1 MTRARGWHLPVH
13 FRSVP
18 HFVDDIKVQP
28 LKLALL
34 LARLPPPLAA
44 DPDLI
49 CSGPASPGLLARR
62 SKALEE
68 HSARGQPRLAY

>member
-1 MTRARGWHLPVH
+1 MTRALGWHLPVH

-18 HFVDDIKVQP
+18 HFVDDIIIQP

-49 CSGPASPGLLARR
+49 CSVPASPGLLARH

-68 HSARGQPRLAY
+68 HSTRGPLRLAY